1 MNIWFVFINQCVDCT
16 QYYSGLYKIQKK
28 RKFIVLCFNC
38 LFKSYCSYKHWFY
51 FIYAGNK
58 NSVEKTADS
67 ALMID
72 DGNGGC
78 RDFWTS

>member
-1 MNIWFVFINQCVDCT
+1 MKSIKINHIESASLSKAEMAHTKGGNVCNCSC
-16 QYYSGLYKIQKK
+16 YYRNVGGSSIEDNGHA
-28 RKFIVLCFNC
+28 N
-38 LFKSYCSYKHWFY
+38 WT
-51 FIYAGNK
+51 GNK
-58 NSVEKTADS
+58 NSVEKTADA

>member
-1 MNIWFVFINQCVDCT
+1 MLIALSIIVVCIE
-16 QYYSGLYKIQKK
+16 YRKK
-28 RKFIVLCFNC
+28 ENSLFYVLIVYLS
-38 LFKSYCSYKHWFY
+38 LIIYSYKHWFY

-58 NSVEKTADS
+58 NSVENTADA

-78 RDFWTS
+78 RDFLD